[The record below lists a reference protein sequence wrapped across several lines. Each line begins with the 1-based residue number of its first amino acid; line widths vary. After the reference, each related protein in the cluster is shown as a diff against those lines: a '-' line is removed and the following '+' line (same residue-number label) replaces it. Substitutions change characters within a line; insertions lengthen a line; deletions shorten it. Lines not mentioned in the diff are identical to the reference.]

1 MNKILLLRVGIDKG
15 CGGTL
20 GPIFP
25 DGMFEYVSIP
35 ESPERVTTRSLYYRD
50 LPARGGGSLAQYVPP
65 RLRNAAAHNDPEFET
80 FTYGDPTRNK
90 RGQLLRLEHGD
101 LLVFYAGLWP
111 DGFQAANRLYVIG
124 YFTVESVVSIEAN
137 APWPPTN
144 IPHLQGNAHFR
155 RDRLDPGLVVVR
167 GNAHASKLLERAIA
181 ISDEAQFA
189 TPETEERLGVRG
201 SLKRAIGRW
210 VPSERIADAVDWIIQ

>member
-35 ESPERVTTRSLYYRD
+35 ESPQRVTTRSLYYRD
-50 LPARGGGSLAQYVPP
+50 LPARCGGSLAQYVPH
-65 RLRNAAAHNDPEFET
+65 RLRNSAAHYDPEFET

-90 RGQLLRLEHGD
+90 RGQLLRLEYGD
-101 LLVFYAGLWP
+101 LLVFYAGLRP
-111 DGFQAANRLYVIG
+111 EGFQDVNRLYVIG
-124 YFTVESVVSIEAN
+124 YFTVESVVSMEAN

-144 IPHLQGNAHFR
+144 FRHLQSNAHLR
-155 RDRLDPGLVVVR
+155 RDRLDSGLVVVR
-167 GNAHASKLLERAIA
+167 GNTHASKLLKRAIP

-210 VPSERIADAVDWIIQ
+210 VPSERIADAVDWIMQ